1 MRSESTITRNDIVGF
16 KASDALDLLDWKRTI
31 SDLYAFI
38 QHAPDANAAWL
49 RWRGVRDRLYA
60 THPQSPLP
68 PEAREG
74 FDGCPFYDYD
84 PSFRTIGRIE
94 DREPEHLDIAVS
106 TGETFAFTRIGIVR
120 FELGGAEHELELSW
134 NEGYGG
140 GVFLAFG
147 DETTGDTTYGG
158 GRYLID
164 TVKGADLGFD
174 GDERTVVLDF
184 NFAYNPSCS
193 YDPSWACPLA
203 PAANRL
209 PLAVTAGERL
219 AAS

>member
-1 MRSESTITRNDIVGF
+1 MRLESTASHETRPFV
-16 KASDALDLLDWKRTI
+16 ASDALDLLDWKRTI
-31 SDLYAFI
+31 SDLYSFI
-38 QHAPDANAAWL
+38 RHAPAADAAWE
-49 RWRGVRDRLYA
+49 RWRRVRDRLYA
-60 THPQSPLP
+60 VHPQSPVP
-68 PEAREG
+68 PDARAG

-84 PSFRTIGRIE
+84 PAFRTVARIE
-94 DREPEHLDIAVS
+94 DREPEQRGIAVS
-106 TGETFAFTRIGIVR
+106 TGGTFAFTRIGVAR
-120 FELGGAEHELELSW
+120 FSLAGAEHELELSW

-140 GVFLAFG
+140 GIFLAFS
-147 DETTGDTTYGG
+147 DETTGRTTYGG

-174 GDERTVVLDF
+174 GDTRTVVLDF

-193 YDPSWACPLA
+193 YDPTWACPLA

-219 AAS
+219 AGT